1 MVENRPT
8 MQSCMGYFDSQNEE
22 STLMTL
28 ITVDDYDYDDD
39 YDNLL
44 SRVQGAF
51 CCYQK

>member
-1 MVENRPT
+1 MV
-8 MQSCMGYFDSQNEE
+8 YFDSQNEE

-28 ITVDDYDYDDD
+28 ITNDDDD